1 MNKLLNKLFLYKAMV
16 GKGSPRFNM
25 SSSPKLCRYMPT
37 TSASKKKP
45 SSKCSGAKKSGSSPR
60 GMVFNVSSYFL
71 VSFLLL
77 ML

>member
-1 MNKLLNKLFLYKAMV
+1 
-16 GKGSPRFNM
+16 M
-25 SSSPKLCRYMPT
+25 SNSPKLHKYMPT

-45 SSKCSGAKKSGSSPR
+45 SPKCSGAKKSGGSPR
-60 GMVFNVSSYFL
+60 GIVFNVSSCFL

>member
-1 MNKLLNKLFLYKAMV
+1 MNKLLNKLFHYKAMV

-25 SSSPKLCRYMPT
+25 SSSPKVCRYMPT
-37 TSASKKKP
+37 TNASKKKP
-45 SSKCSGAKKSGSSPR
+45 SPKCSGAKKSGGSPK
-60 GMVFNVSSYFL
+60 GMVFNIFSCFL